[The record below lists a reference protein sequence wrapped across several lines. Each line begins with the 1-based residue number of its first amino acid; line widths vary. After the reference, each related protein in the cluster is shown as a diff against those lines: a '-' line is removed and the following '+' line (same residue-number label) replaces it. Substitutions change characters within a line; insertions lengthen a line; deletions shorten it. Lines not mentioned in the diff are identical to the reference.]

1 MQNSQRPLLEN
12 CEPPRNKIM
21 HNNTVVTRQMVRNHR
36 KNLEKKIPGK
46 PHPRNYGTYGDPTPH
61 DKNGVK
67 S

>member
-1 MQNSQRPLLEN
+1 
-12 CEPPRNKIM
+12 M

-36 KNLEKKIPGK
+36 KTLEKKTPGK